1 MRLDLHAVGVPS
13 TEERTPEE
21 ARSEA
26 QAQEVTNG
34 H

>member
-26 QAQEVTNG
+26 QEAIARG